1 MIPTLPYLTS
11 PYHII
16 SYHTK
21 ASYDSPKALED
32 TLWKHFSEWGELEN
46 VNVIHRLSIA
56 FPRYRLRT
64 SAEFAKEAMSNQ
76 AMDHKEILSIR
87 WAKDDP
93 NPTARRAIDRADRDA
108 VDAILEAKG
117 IPNILLS
124 SITRHSITHSS
135 SG

>member
-1 MIPTLPYLTS
+1 MQ
-11 PYHII
+11 
-16 SYHTK
+16 

-64 SAEFAKEAMSNQ
+64 TAEFAKEAMSNQ
-76 AMDHKEILSIR
+76 ALDHKEVLSIR

-93 NPTARRAIDRADRDA
+93 NPTARLAIDRADRDA

-117 IPNILLS
+117 KGVFRS
-124 SITRHSITHSS
+124 SSSQHSNCMHRIYSTITHS
-135 SG
+135 